1 MFMSSGTGGVIGC
14 IYGGLMTNYYHPK
27 WCFFTYSWLGIIV
40 TIFAI
45 FLTKES
51 EKDRVSND
59 EASDSDISTS

>member
-1 MFMSSGTGGVIGC
+1 MSSGTGGVIGC